1 MKLYKIKRGDTFKIK
16 PSKLVSDSG
25 LDTPLAGYTIACQVR
40 DAKDVLIVDIPITL
54 STYSFESSAVDTSP
68 WPVVDLY
75 CDIQFTKDG
84 MSISSDT
91 FTIRVEKGIT
101 QP

>member
-40 DAKDVLIVDIPITL
+40 DAKDIFTVDLPITT
-54 STYSFESSAVDTSP
+54 SIDSFESLAVDTSL

-75 CDIQFTKDG
+75 CDIRFTKDG
-84 MSISSDT
+84 TTISSDT
-91 FTIRVEKGIT
+91 FTIRVEKGIS